1 MKRNSFAKRRDE
13 NEPEIVKAL
22 RDIGATVIELDKF
35 DLLVGFQGRD
45 YKIEVKNPDK
55 RWRITDVQK
64 DLIDNWRGSP
74 LHIVKTVEEAIAVLK
89 V

>member
-1 MKRNSFAKRRDE
+1 MKRKSFAKRRDA

-45 YKIEVKNPDK
+45 YKIEVKNPEGLNK
-55 RWRITDVQK
+55 LTEIQ
-64 DLIDNWRGSP
+64 IDIIENWRGSP
-74 LHIVKTVEEAIAVLK
+74 LHVVRSVEEAIAVLNG
-89 V
+89 